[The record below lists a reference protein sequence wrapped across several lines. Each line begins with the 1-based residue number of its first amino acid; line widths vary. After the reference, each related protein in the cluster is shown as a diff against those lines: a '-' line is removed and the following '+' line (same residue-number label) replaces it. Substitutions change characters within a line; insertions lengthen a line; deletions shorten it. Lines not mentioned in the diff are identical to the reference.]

1 MSGERIGV
9 PAYSEKVCFDYTEF
23 LAVSCKKRW
32 SFIDAI
38 YGVMPI
44 FGMVVKSQTEP
55 EKTPQERLTA
65 LALQVLSTQLSDETN
80 IIRLIRLAEQQGIT
94 RLDIQLPYP
103 LETAQLNEIKQKFPL
118 SMALS
123 QQGECLAVDIS
134 GIANNKLSAD

>member
-1 MSGERIGV
+1 MSGEHIGV
-9 PAYSEKVCFDYTEF
+9 PAHSEKVCFDYTEF

-44 FGMVVKSQTEP
+44 FGMVVKSQTEL

-80 IIRLIRLAEQQGIT
+80 IIRLIHLAEQQGIT
-94 RLDIQLPYP
+94 VLDIQLPYP
-103 LETAQLNEIKQKFPL
+103 LETSQLGEIIQKFPL
-118 SMALS
+118 SMRLS
-123 QQGECLAVDIS
+123 QKGECLSVDIS
-134 GIANNKLSAD
+134 GIDNKSSL

>member
-1 MSGERIGV
+1 MGGEHIGV
-9 PAYSEKVCFDYTEF
+9 PAHSEKVCFDYTEF

-44 FGMVVKSQTEP
+44 FGMVVKSQTEL

-80 IIRLIRLAEQQGIT
+80 IIRLIHLAEQQGIT
-94 RLDIQLPYP
+94 VLDIQLPYP
-103 LETAQLNEIKQKFPL
+103 LETSQLGEIIQKFPL
-118 SMALS
+118 SMRLS
-123 QQGECLAVDIS
+123 QKGECLSVDIS
-134 GIANNKLSAD
+134 GIENKSSL

>member
-1 MSGERIGV
+1 MSGEPIGV
-9 PAYSEKVCFDYTEF
+9 PVHGEKVCFDYTEF
-23 LAVSCKKRW
+23 LAASCKKRW

-55 EKTPQERLTA
+55 ERTHQERLTA

-94 RLDIQLPYP
+94 ELDIQLPYP
-103 LETAQLNEIKQKFPL
+103 LEAVQLDEIKQKFPL
-118 SMALS
+118 SMKIS
-123 QQGECLAVDIS
+123 QQGECLSV
-134 GIANNKLSAD
+134 GIVSPANM

>member
-1 MSGERIGV
+1 MSGEHIGV
-9 PAYSEKVCFDYTEF
+9 PAHSEKVCFDYTEF

-44 FGMVVKSQTEP
+44 FGMVVKSQTEL

-80 IIRLIRLAEQQGIT
+80 IIRLIHLAEQQGIIV
-94 RLDIQLPYP
+94 LDIQLPYP
-103 LETAQLNEIKQKFPL
+103 LETSQLGEIIQKFPL
-118 SMALS
+118 SMRLS
-123 QQGECLAVDIS
+123 QKGECLSVDIS
-134 GIANNKLSAD
+134 GIDNK

>member
-1 MSGERIGV
+1 MSGEHTGV
-9 PAYSEKVCFDYTEF
+9 PAHNEKVCFDYTEF

-44 FGMVVKSQTEP
+44 FGMVVKSQTAS

-94 RLDIQLPYP
+94 VLEIQLPYS

-118 SMALS
+118 SMRLS
-123 QQGECLAVDIS
+123 QMGECLSVDIS
-134 GIANNKLSAD
+134 GE

>member
-1 MSGERIGV
+1 MSGESTG
-9 PAYSEKVCFDYTEF
+9 ASAQSEKICFDYTDF
-23 LAVSCKKRW
+23 LAASCKKRW
-32 SFIDAI
+32 GFIDAI

-44 FGMVVKSQTEP
+44 FGMVVKSKAEL

-103 LETAQLNEIKQKFPL
+103 LETTQLGMIKQKFPPT
-118 SMALS
+118 MGLS
-123 QQGECLAVDIS
+123 QQGECLSVDLAGAEDS
-134 GIANNKLSAD
+134 

>member
-1 MSGERIGV
+1 MSGEHISV
-9 PAYSEKVCFDYTEF
+9 PAHSEKVCFDYTEF
-23 LAVSCKKRW
+23 LAASCKKRW

-44 FGMVVKSQTEP
+44 FGMVVKSQTEL

-80 IIRLIRLAEQQGIT
+80 IIRLIRLAEQQGIK

-103 LETAQLNEIKQKFPL
+103 LETVQLGEIKQKFPM
-118 SMALS
+118 SMGLS
-123 QQGECLAVDIS
+123 QQDECLSVD
-134 GIANNKLSAD
+134 LSITESN